1 MRQRI
6 GYRKRSRTLV
16 LQWPMV
22 SVTSFITKRLR
33 WLLRRSLRSSE
44 VSQSRPLL
52 FRPLQVCYQLRSERK
67 FSSQPR
73 SHVSSP
79 CLAPRLASSRLI
91 RPCSVRMSSP
101 SHHDPQDD
109 VLAHVLRMLGEIAR
123 LRLFLVL
130 ARVNDD
136 PNPPDILRRV
146 RHSGFDSGKAAVS
159 MLIQAGLPS
168 CALTKRTN
176 RTLITK
182 GLFRSSGCSA

>member
-1 MRQRI
+1 MSIAAHAAQQDKPLRQTK
-6 GYRKRSRTLV
+6 GLV
-16 LQWPMV
+16 CKLLLVAWFQL
-22 SVTSFITKRLR
+22 SFDNKEGRQVR
-33 WLLRRSLRSSE
+33 FNNKVNRR
-44 VSQSRPLL
+44 V
-52 FRPLQVCYQLRSERK
+52 
-67 FSSQPR
+67 
-73 SHVSSP
+73 
-79 CLAPRLASSRLI
+79 I
-91 RPCSVRMSSP
+91 RPCRARMSSP

-109 VLAHVLRMLGEIAR
+109 VLAHVLLMFGEVTA

-146 RHSGFDSGKAAVS
+146 RHSGFDSGEAAVS
-159 MLIQAGLPS
+159 MLIQACLPS